1 MIKSYDLIIIGG
13 GAGGFASAI
22 KSNSIGAK
30 TLLINDGLEI
40 GGTCVNVGCVP
51 SKTLV
56 YISNII
62 QKAKSFNLSI
72 NYNFQKIISY
82 QQYIVENLR
91 NKKYVNVIKLLENVD
106 YVKGFARFLNE
117 NEIEVNGEIFYGKKF
132 IISTGSS
139 VIAPNIDGIKDIDYL
154 DHVSVLRI
162 KEIPKS
168 IAIIG
173 GGYIGL
179 EYGQFFNKLGSKVYI
194 LEAMDKILPFAEQ
207 SIVKKLIGFLK
218 NEGIE
223 ILTNVKVLKVE
234 KRNKKILTF
243 ILNNDNQ
250 SIEVDE
256 IMIATGKIPNTKNL
270 NLEKIGIK
278 LNEKSAIVVDDFFRT
293 NKEHI
298 FAVGD
303 VIDRPLRLETTA
315 AYEGTIATENALL
328 NSFKTINYKLVPWTI
343 FTNPEFSSIGLTE
356 KEVIEK
362 YGKCYCREIDFE
374 ELAKSHIT
382 KSYGSIKIVINENY
396 EILGI
401 HILSEN
407 ASEIINQ
414 GIFILKN
421 KMKIQDIIE
430 TLPVFPSFSESIKL
444 CALSFFVDIKKLPC
458 CV

>member
-1 MIKSYDLIIIGG
+1 MKSYDLIIIGG
-13 GAGGFASAI
+13 GAGGFAAAI

-51 SKTLV
+51 SKTLI

-62 QKAKSFNLSI
+62 KKAKTFNFQI
-72 NYNFQKIISY
+72 NYNFEEIMNY
-82 QQYIVENLR
+82 QQEIVENLR

-106 YVKGFARFLNE
+106 YVKGFAKFLNE
-117 NEIEVNGEIFYGKKF
+117 NEIEVNGETFYGKKF
-132 IISTGSS
+132 IISTGSK
-139 VIAPNIDGIKDIDYL
+139 VAIPNIDGIKDVHYL
-154 DHVSVLRI
+154 DHISVLKI
-162 KEIPKS
+162 KEIPKT

-179 EYGQFFNKLGSKVYI
+179 EYGQFFNKMGSKVYI

-207 SIVKKLIGFLK
+207 SIVKKLIEFLK
-218 NEGIE
+218 NDGIE
-223 ILTNVKVLKVE
+223 ILTSVKVLKVE
-234 KRNKKILTF
+234 KKNKKVLTF
-243 ILNNDNQ
+243 ILNNNEQ
-250 SIEVDE
+250 LIEVDE
-256 IMIATGKIPNTKNL
+256 IMIATGKIPNTENL

-278 LNEKSAIVVDDFFRT
+278 LNEKMAIVVDDYFRT

-303 VIDRPLRLETTA
+303 VIDKPLRLETTA
-315 AYEGTIATENALL
+315 GYEGTIAVENALL
-328 NSFKTINYKLVPWTI
+328 NSFKTIDYKLVPWTI

-362 YGKCYCREIDFE
+362 YGKCYCRMIDFE
-374 ELAKSHIT
+374 NLAKSYIT
-382 KSYGSIKIVINENY
+382 KSMGAIKMVVNENY

-407 ASEIINQ
+407 ASEVINQ
-414 GIFILKN
+414 GIYILKN
-421 KMKIQDIIE
+421 KMKVQEIIE
-430 TLPVFPSFSESIKL
+430 TLPIFPSFSESIKL
-444 CALSFFVDIKKLPC
+444 CALSFFMDIKKLPC